1 MTTLGVF
8 RDDFYNATA
17 VLPQN
22 QYNAT
27 AVAGALTLSAAV
39 LSGATENYLA
49 ASGAA
54 AAVNYTT
61 DTAANI
67 IANIQTTLAKS
78 AAANGGT
85 GQPPGVPNLVNV
97 SFYFELINN
106 AATFTVTLVGGTG
119 VTLGTGAATVVTGGT
134 RGWIVTVTSPTTVS
148 MQTIGSGTA

>member
-22 QYNAT
+22 QYNT
-27 AVAGALTLSAAV
+27 ISTAGALTVSAANIA
-39 LSGATENYLA
+39 GATENYLA
-49 ASGAA
+49 ASGATVG
-54 AAVNYTT
+54 VNYTT

-67 IANIQTTLAKS
+67 IAQIQTALAKS
-78 AAANGGT
+78 AAANGGN
-85 GQPPGVPNLVNV
+85 GQPPGVPNLNSV

-106 AATFTVTLVGGTG
+106 GTGIVTLVGGAG
-119 VTLGTGAATVVTGGT
+119 VTLGTGSEAIAVGGT
-134 RGWIVTVTSPTTVS
+134 RGWIVSVTSPTTIS